1 MSYVYT
7 QNKLELI
14 DGSLI
19 PVDSVPKDTVLVMER
34 AYSGPTN
41 QVYLVQD
48 MSSAKMIYGEKSPLI
63 SLANR
68 ALLGQAKNIALFR
81 IGGDYYNYNN
91 IFGPESALA
100 LTDASVN
107 AAKDIKVYVGP
118 EPKNKTRDAVIIY
131 RKNKII
137 FSNVLGGEVNSSAVA
152 VSGFDK
158 QNNEIRIGSLKN
170 PVDFTEILQHLGKTA
185 STTAVV
191 ETRAVDEL
199 YIPVAS
205 VTGLDEDTDDL
216 TSVVI
221 TNELDEELDYTLK
234 TDTGSAEFVLTGS
247 SAASA
252 GDTVT
257 IIFNKKLTEEE
268 QQDMFI
274 EYTPGKDSMNATYN
288 ELYEVYDRNLE
299 LLELIPTKAVLVGD
313 LFNVPN
319 VANGDTGTNK
329 LGYLSKEE
337 DEYGFDIYNW
347 SDHKYIYK
355 KEGTEEETTDISQAE
370 LNVNNE
376 PVVLKEYNR
385 VDFTHRLG
393 MFAHSVNE
401 EGDFLNVIVGVK
413 GPKFTNPRAISQ
425 WIGTEPK
432 RDLSGNI
439 SEDGSGLLGH
449 PLMVGTTKYRGG
461 FFATSNG
468 YVDGEVLSDSTGF
481 PVDLGKHLSIV
492 VSQVGSVSDPTSVF
506 SAASAY
512 AGLVSSLRPG
522 ESTTNMKV
530 PNLYEI
536 FKIRESKR
544 KALAKNGYVVLFDK
558 PKGLTVYSGDLATR
572 ENSDYDFISTAVTVA
587 DVARLI
593 KDTVD
598 PYIGKG
604 ADYAMISALHT
615 ALVTALGNAQR
626 EGWMNGFD
634 FRIRRDGPHSILI
647 PFKIEAKDE
656 LRSVSSV
663 VRLYRPD
670 NLNQEG

>member
-137 FSNVLGGEVNSSAVA
+137 YSNVLGGEVNSSAVA

-205 VTGLDEDTDDL
+205 VTGLDGDADDL

-268 QQDMFI
+268 QQDLFI

-319 VANGDTGTNK
+319 VANGDTGSNR

-393 MFAHSVNE
+393 MFAQNVNE
-401 EGDFLNVIVGVK
+401 EGDFLNIIVGVK
-413 GPKFTNPRAISQ
+413 
-425 WIGTEPK
+425 
-432 RDLSGNI
+432 
-439 SEDGSGLLGH
+439 
-449 PLMVGTTKYRGG
+449 
-461 FFATSNG
+461 
-468 YVDGEVLSDSTGF
+468 
-481 PVDLGKHLSIV
+481 V
-492 VSQVGSVSDPTSVF
+492 V
-506 SAASAY
+506 
-512 AGLVSSLRPG
+512 
-522 ESTTNMKV
+522 
-530 PNLYEI
+530 
-536 FKIRESKR
+536 
-544 KALAKNGYVVLFDK
+544 
-558 PKGLTVYSGDLATR
+558 
-572 ENSDYDFISTAVTVA
+572 
-587 DVARLI
+587 
-593 KDTVD
+593 
-598 PYIGKG
+598 
-604 ADYAMISALHT
+604 
-615 ALVTALGNAQR
+615 
-626 EGWMNGFD
+626 
-634 FRIRRDGPHSILI
+634 
-647 PFKIEAKDE
+647 
-656 LRSVSSV
+656 RSVA
-663 VRLYRPD
+663 
-670 NLNQEG
+670 QF